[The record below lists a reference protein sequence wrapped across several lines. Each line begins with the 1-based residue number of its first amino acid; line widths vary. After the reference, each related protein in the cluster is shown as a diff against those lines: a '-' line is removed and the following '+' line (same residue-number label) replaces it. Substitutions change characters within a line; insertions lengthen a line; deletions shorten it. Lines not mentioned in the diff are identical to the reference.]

1 MKAGPG
7 PVNRIFGRTLVSTT
21 LGIYTPQHADAFPLY
36 RALCIYHQAERN
48 SEGGYIMRRVHCAVN
63 FETTFGK
70 RVSQASTGTRGR
82 RTVT

>member
-1 MKAGPG
+1 MKSGPG

-21 LGIYTPQHADAFPLY
+21 LGIHPATRGRLSLVPSV
-36 RALCIYHQAERN
+36 CIYHQAERN
-48 SEGGYIMRRVHCAVN
+48 SKGGYTRRVHCTVN

-70 RVSQASTGTRGR
+70 RVSSAASTGNQ